1 MPELFTA
8 LSIAKLLS
16 DLGAGIYA
24 GRDQRRQQ
32 REINR
37 ANRRNE
43 ARMGYANVRRA
54 FGGNPVPNLVEP
66 DVVAPGKATTFLG
79 GLGKA
84 LGAGLSLYELADAK
98 KLRDLQR
105 RGLEYTENMRK
116 GIDAGLAGKTALSS
130 LGKGDLGKITSTGGG
145 TGPYLGA
152 GPGGMEETPLQL
164 PETTV
169 TAQAPAPSPS
179 PSMPPGYQVGL
190 FKGQQM
196 LQERDMAQ
204 LSAIAPFL
212 EYMQDQDQ
220 LQGTIDAIIEN
231 PRLFD
236 KLPASERAKALRF
249 LPTETLAAATQ
260 RPLSEKSIGELFQ
273 VQIVLGKVNGLQAM
287 MEEAVSRNITGP
299 IEGNLRSYLDSRTWL
314 GELFASERTGFLK
327 LGDDELLVQIENMAQ
342 SLIPTLRN
350 ATKETGVMTEKDEA
364 RIRNQLPNI
373 YGINDTRELAKLPR
387 LISDIE
393 EVVSR
398 HFTALEGQRFDVGI
412 ESFAPTQQELFN
424 EFLRRYQGR

>member
-1 MPELFTA
+1 MAAPLAWLAANPKTA
-8 LSIAKLLS
+8 LSIGSILAKL
-16 DLGAGIYA
+16 GQGFFA
-24 GRDQRRQQ
+24 GRDLDKAQ
-32 REINR
+32 REQDRRVGYSNLINT
-37 ANRRNE
+37 
-43 ARMGYANVRRA
+43 
-54 FGGNPVPNLVEP
+54 FGGRSTPSPVELK
-66 DVVAPGKATTFLG
+66 PGRATSLLG
-79 GLGKA
+79 GLGTA
-84 LGAGLSLYELADAK
+84 LGAGATLYDLADAK
-98 KLRDLQR
+98 RLRDLQR

-116 GIDAGLAGKTALSS
+116 GIDAGLAGETALSS

-152 GPGGMEETPLQL
+152 GLGGMEETPLQL

-260 RPLSEKSIGELFQ
+260 RPLSEKSIGELSQ
-273 VQIVLGKVNGLQAM
+273 VQNVLGKVNGLQAM

-364 RIRNQLPNI
+364 RIRNQLPSI
-373 YGINDTRELAKLPR
+373 TGINDTRELAKLPR